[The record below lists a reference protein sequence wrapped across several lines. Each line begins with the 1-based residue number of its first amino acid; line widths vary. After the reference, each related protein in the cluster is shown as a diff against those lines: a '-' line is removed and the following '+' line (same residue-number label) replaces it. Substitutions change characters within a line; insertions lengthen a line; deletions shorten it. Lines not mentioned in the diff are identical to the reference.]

1 MGFKDIKYDI
11 PICHEG
17 HKGHEGHGGHGDI
30 PAYMHLSALKSAQKK
45 VTCALFFKC
54 MGFKD
59 IKYDI
64 PVAHST
70 WHVFPFNWSPI
81 QHSTG
86 PPIQFVPKF
95 RTMC

>member
-1 MGFKDIKYDI
+1 
-11 PICHEG
+11 
-17 HKGHEGHGGHGDI
+17 
-30 PAYMHLSALKSAQKK
+30 
-45 VTCALFFKC
+45 

-95 RTMC
+95 RTMS